1 MGGLSLFGVSSS
13 ASSHASHTYILPLSE
28 ILNKK
33 FELQKILG
41 CLTSKEK
48 LLAAFERKQNYNRN
62 HHTLLS
68 RCERPHCH
76 SHPTLTQQESL
87 AEIPHG
93 PRPLDFFS
101 HRRQILPFPVFQGSG
116 GSISLSGSI
125 SGYLSFH
132 IPIFQFS
139 YFILSASVF
148 IWKAGLGIKWKAEDV
163 VNAFEHTSYSTIE
176 TSHTLFL
183 IKSSYRSSVN
193 MHFKVMPTEA
203 QRLRKVSSAI
213 EPACSTV
220 DRRQKTSRWQPSF
233 WGRHCPC

>member
-1 MGGLSLFGVSSS
+1 MGGISLFGVSSS
-13 ASSHASHTYILPLSE
+13 TSLHASNTYILPLND

-33 FELQKILG
+33 FELQKILD

-68 RCERPHCH
+68 CCERPRLH

-101 HRRQILPFPVFQGSG
+101 HRRQILPFPVSQGSG
-116 GSISLSGSI
+116 GSISPPGSI
-125 SGYLSFH
+125 SSYLSFH

-148 IWKAGLGIKWKAEDV
+148 ILKAGLGIKWKAEDV
-163 VNAFEHTSYSTIE
+163 VNAFEHTSYSTTE
-176 TSHTLFL
+176 TLHTLFL
-183 IKSSYRSSVN
+183 IKSSYRYSVN
-193 MHFKVMPTEA
+193 MHILKSC
-203 QRLRKVSSAI
+203 QLRLR
-213 EPACSTV
+213 
-220 DRRQKTSRWQPSF
+220 D
-233 WGRHCPC
+233 

>member
-13 ASSHASHTYILPLSE
+13 ASSHASNTYILPLNE
-28 ILNKK
+28 ILNEK
-33 FELQKILG
+33 FELQKILD

-68 RCERPHCH
+68 CERPHCH

-101 HRRQILPFPVFQGSG
+101 HRRQILPFPVSQSSG
-116 GSISLSGSI
+116 GSISPSGSI

-148 IWKAGLGIKWKAEDV
+148 ILKAGLGIKWKSEDV

-176 TSHTLFL
+176 TLHTLFL
-183 IKSSYRSSVN
+183 IKSSYRYCVN
-193 MHFKVMPTEA
+193 MY
-203 QRLRKVSSAI
+203 I
-213 EPACSTV
+213 
-220 DRRQKTSRWQPSF
+220 
-233 WGRHCPC
+233 